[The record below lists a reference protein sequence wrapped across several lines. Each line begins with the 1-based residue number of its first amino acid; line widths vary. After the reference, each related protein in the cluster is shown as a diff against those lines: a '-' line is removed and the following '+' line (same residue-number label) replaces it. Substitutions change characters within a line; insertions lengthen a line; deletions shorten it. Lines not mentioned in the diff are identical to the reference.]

1 LELGTWNSSVIIA
14 IGNDL
19 AEVDRIKT
27 AVDDLRIGARFRDRV
42 YTKGEQEYCESRRAA
57 KYQSYAARFA
67 AKEATMKALGKG
79 WGRYVGWLDI
89 EVVRKRGSRPEIV
102 LHGKAK
108 EYAESLGIKRFHLAL
123 THTALLAE
131 AVVVAE
137 GGMEDGNE
145 EL

>member
-1 LELGTWNSSVIIA
+1 MIIA

-19 AEVDRIKT
+19 AEVDRIK
-27 AVDDLRIGARFRDRV
+27 AAIDDPRIGTRFRDRV
-42 YTKGEQEYCESRRAA
+42 YTKGEQAYCEGRRVG

-67 AKEATMKALGKG
+67 AKEATMKALGRG

-89 EVVRKRGSRPEIV
+89 EVVRHRGSRPEIT

-108 EYAESLGIKRFHLAL
+108 EYAQSLGIQRLHLAL
-123 THTALLAE
+123 THTAALAE

-137 GGMEDGNE
+137 GESKQ
-145 EL
+145 

>member
-1 LELGTWNSSVIIA
+1 MIIA

-19 AEVDRIKT
+19 AEVDRIQKAMVDPKT
-27 AVDDLRIGARFRDRV
+27 GVRFRDRV
-42 YTKGEQEYCESRRAA
+42 YTPGEQEYCESRRAS

-89 EVVRKRGSRPEIV
+89 EVMRQRGSRPQII

-108 EYAESLGIKRFHLAL
+108 QYAISLGIIRLHLAL
-123 THTALLAE
+123 THTTMLAE

-137 GGMEDGNE
+137 GGAEAGI
-145 EL
+145 

>member
-1 LELGTWNSSVIIA
+1 MIFA
-14 IGNDL
+14 IGIDL
-19 AEVDRIKT
+19 AEVNRIKAALENPVT
-27 AVDDLRIGARFRDRV
+27 GTRFRNRV
-42 YTKGEQEYCESRRAA
+42 YTAGEQTYCESRRAG

-89 EVVRKRGSRPEIV
+89 EVVRRRGSRPEIT

-108 EYAESLGIKRFHLAL
+108 EYAESLGIQRLHLAL
-123 THTALLAE
+123 THTTTLAE

-137 GGMEDGNE
+137 GR
-145 EL
+145 

>member
-1 LELGTWNSSVIIA
+1 MIIA

-19 AEVDRIKT
+19 AEVDRVKE
-27 AVDDLRIGARFRDRV
+27 AVDHPRIGARFRDRV
-42 YTKGEQEYCESRRAA
+42 YTKGEQEYCESRRTA

-108 EYAESLGIKRFHLAL
+108 EYAETLGIRRFHLAL
-123 THTALLAE
+123 THTAMLAE

-137 GGMEDGNE
+137 G
-145 EL
+145 ELGAGD

>member
-1 LELGTWNSSVIIA
+1 MIVA

-19 AEVDRIKT
+19 AEVERIRAAMEKPQT
-27 AVDDLRIGARFRDRV
+27 GSRFRHRV
-42 YTKGEQEYCESRRAA
+42 FTAGEQEYCERRRLS

-67 AKEATMKALGKG
+67 AKEATMKALGRG

-89 EVVRKRGSRPEIV
+89 EVVRQRGSRPQLV

-108 EYAESLGIKRFHLAL
+108 EYAASLGISRFHLAL

-131 AVVVAE
+131 AQVVAE
-137 GGMEDGNE
+137 G
-145 EL
+145 

>member
-1 LELGTWNSSVIIA
+1 MIIA

-19 AEVDRIKT
+19 AEVGRIQEAVADPKT
-27 AVDDLRIGARFRDRV
+27 GSRFRARV
-42 YTKGEQEYCESRRAA
+42 YTPGEQAYCEGRRAA

-89 EVVRKRGSRPEIV
+89 EVVRPRGSRPEIV

-108 EYAESLGIKRFHLAL
+108 EYATSLGITRLHLAL
-123 THTALLAE
+123 THTSVLAE

-137 GGMEDGNE
+137 GDTERKRSR
-145 EL
+145 L

>member
-1 LELGTWNSSVIIA
+1 MIIA

-19 AEVDRIKT
+19 AEVDRIRT
-27 AVDDLRIGARFRDRV
+27 ALERPLTGARFRNRV
-42 YTKGEQEYCESRRAA
+42 YTANEQEYCERRRVA

-67 AKEATMKALGKG
+67 AKEATMKALGRG

-89 EVVRKRGSRPEIV
+89 EVVRPRGSRPQIV

-108 EYAESLGIKRFHLAL
+108 EYAATLGITRFHLAL
-123 THTALLAE
+123 THTTALAE

-137 GGMEDGNE
+137 G
-145 EL
+145 ELA